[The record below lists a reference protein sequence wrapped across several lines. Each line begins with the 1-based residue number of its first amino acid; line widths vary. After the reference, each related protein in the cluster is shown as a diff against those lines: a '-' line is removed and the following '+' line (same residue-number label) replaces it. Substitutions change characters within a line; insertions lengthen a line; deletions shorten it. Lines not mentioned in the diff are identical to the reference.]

1 MTASSLS
8 TAFIIEKN
16 NLTPGYKH
24 WGDLEENALF
34 LDLFL
39 LSKSNFKPI
48 ILKIFP
54 WSFDQ
59 YVFVLSPHI
68 LLNVNQNQRIIQK

>member
-24 WGDLEENALF
+24 WEDLEENALF

-39 LSKSNFKPI
+39 PSKSNFKPI

-54 WSFDQ
+54 
-59 YVFVLSPHI
+59 
-68 LLNVNQNQRIIQK
+68 